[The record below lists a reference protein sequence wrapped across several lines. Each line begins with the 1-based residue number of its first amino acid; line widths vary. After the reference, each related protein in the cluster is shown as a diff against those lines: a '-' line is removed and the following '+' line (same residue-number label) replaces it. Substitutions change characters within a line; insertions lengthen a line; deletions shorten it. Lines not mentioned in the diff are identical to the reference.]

1 MDKDKLIEIL
11 ELFLVEH
18 TQELGM
24 KLMVE
29 NFGEIEKY
37 LRERNFTIDKTTRD
51 DEWYFSIAPYF
62 QLNSTWFRWYFS
74 IQHFLTY
81 EEILRRGIG
90 IDRLK
95 ELLRT

>member
-18 TQELGM
+18 TQELGR

-37 LRERNFTIDKTTRD
+37 LRERHFTIDKTTRND
-51 DEWYFSIAPYF
+51 KWSFCIAPYF
-62 QLNSTWFRWYFS
+62 QLNSTWFRWHFY
-74 IQHFLTY
+74 IQYFLTK
-81 EEILRRGIG
+81 EEVKRREIV
-90 IDRLK
+90 INRLK
-95 ELLRT
+95 EFL